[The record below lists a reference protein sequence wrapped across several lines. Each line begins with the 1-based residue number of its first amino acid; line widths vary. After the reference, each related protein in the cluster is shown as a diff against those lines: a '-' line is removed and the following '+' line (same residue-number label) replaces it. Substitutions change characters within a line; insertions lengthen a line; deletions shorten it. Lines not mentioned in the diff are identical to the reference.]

1 MLINVNNITQHCNYK
16 KERMNFEE
24 RFYFRRNRR
33 RKGRNRRRKGRKR
46 GRGLE
51 GFDIEYYFLVIPM
64 YCREWIFQ
72 TSFFLFVILLLLQY

>member
-33 RKGRNRRRKGRKR
+33 RKGRKR

-51 GFDIEYYFLVIPM
+51 GFDIAATSVLKYYISTK
-64 YCREWIFQ
+64 R
-72 TSFFLFVILLLLQY
+72 SSRSS

>member
-33 RKGRNRRRKGRKR
+33 RKGRKR

-64 YCREWIFQ
+64 LY
-72 TSFFLFVILLLLQY
+72 